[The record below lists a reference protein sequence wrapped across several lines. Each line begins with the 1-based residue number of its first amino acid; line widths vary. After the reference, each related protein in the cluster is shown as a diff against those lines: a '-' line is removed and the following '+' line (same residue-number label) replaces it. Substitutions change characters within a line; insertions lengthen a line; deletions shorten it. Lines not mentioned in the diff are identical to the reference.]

1 MICPNG
7 ISFENHCMRNK
18 TMQLGYYSE
27 LARFEIK
34 LSQVR
39 ENREKKRKTTK
50 ALREFSTGWSI
61 KKRKRC
67 HYKKK

>member
-1 MICPNG
+1 
-7 ISFENHCMRNK
+7 MRNK

-39 ENREKKRKTTK
+39 ENREKKEKDNQSTTRV
-50 ALREFSTGWSI
+50 LHGVE
-61 KKRKRC
+61 
-67 HYKKK
+67 H